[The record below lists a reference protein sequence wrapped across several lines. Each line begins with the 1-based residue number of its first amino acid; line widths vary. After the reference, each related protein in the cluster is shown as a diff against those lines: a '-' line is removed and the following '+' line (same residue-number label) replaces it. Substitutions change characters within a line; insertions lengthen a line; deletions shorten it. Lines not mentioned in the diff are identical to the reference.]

1 MTLMRSFMLGRI
13 PLLVIG
19 FLLSGAAL
27 RSQESATQSIPA
39 LPIKP
44 FPAPDIV
51 LQDAKHKEP
60 KSGVQ
65 LQGGQLSIMSGVGTP
80 TVINSLSFSADGNTL
95 AAAKDFGRVVIWN
108 VPGKRFLRALE
119 TNQGTVDTVAISPD
133 GKTVA
138 TAGKGG
144 QLSLKI
150 WDVATGKILKELQ
163 NAQAPI
169 GSLEYDETGQWLVA
183 VDNSGVLRVFNSA
196 SWEPT
201 LTLNNIRAST
211 MSQDRKTLVTADEK
225 EVAMWAF
232 SSWTKV
238 HSSPVAK
245 NALLLAAHTASDRLA
260 EYQRKSMRIVRG
272 STGDAILERA
282 DFFPKNFTWKP
293 TFAQFNL
300 DGTILYA
307 SMDGRLWLWNT
318 EQNQACST
326 SQMYSGTG
334 SVSPDGRW
342 FAGAKDDSILSK
354 ERTDGV
360 WIWETKR
367 LATSC
372 SSN

>member
-1 MTLMRSFMLGRI
+1 MHSLMLGRI

-27 RSQESATQSIPA
+27 RSQESPTQSIPA
-39 LPIKP
+39 LPIKL

-65 LQGGQLSIMSGVGTP
+65 LQGGQLSIMSDVGTP

-108 VPGKRFLRALE
+108 VPGKKFLRALE
-119 TNQGTVDTVAISPD
+119 TNQGIVDAVAISPD
-133 GKTVA
+133 GKTLA
-138 TAGKGG
+138 TAGKGD

-196 SWEPT
+196 SWEPR

-211 MSQDRKTLVTADEK
+211 MSQDRKTLVTVDEK

-260 EYQRKSMRIVRG
+260 EYQHKSMRIVRG

-293 TFAQFNL
+293 TFAHFNL